1 VRGTTLTPAMRVTLV
16 HELVHVLQDQNF
28 DLGRSGDD
36 EADPHGTLRAVAEG
50 DAGRIEDLYIA
61 EQLTDDERAAYE
73 ADSAAAGGEASDL
86 ITGSVPDGLTAV
98 FTAPYLFGEP
108 FVAYLGEV
116 GGNSDID
123 RALQE
128 PPSTRVLFDPLLWGT
143 EAEADAEV
151 EVVVPP
157 GVDEVDSGRLGSPT
171 LYLVLSARTTPQAA
185 LAAVDGVAG
194 EEYVSFRDGSRV
206 CVRTTLVGTDDAQ
219 AAELETALQGWV
231 AQSPA
236 ETASVSRDVN
246 DAIQFQ
252 ACDPGEAAA
261 AAAVT
266 LDSLSLPV
274 ARTSLYLELRR
285 SGGTEAQSSC
295 VTAAVIPTLTTE
307 ELTVQS
313 DAVTA
318 SLQQKV
324 LGAMEGCRGAS

>member
-1 VRGTTLTPAMRVTLV
+1 M
-16 HELVHVLQDQNF
+16 D
-28 DLGRSGDD
+28 
-36 EADPHGTLRAVAEG
+36 
-50 DAGRIEDLYIA
+50 
-61 EQLTDDERAAYE
+61 
-73 ADSAAAGGEASDL
+73 
-86 ITGSVPDGLTAV
+86 
-98 FTAPYLFGEP
+98 
-108 FVAYLGEV
+108 
-116 GGNSDID
+116 
-123 RALQE
+123 
-128 PPSTRVLFDPLLWGT
+128 
-143 EAEADAEV
+143 
-151 EVVVPP
+151 
-157 GVDEVDSGRLGSPT
+157 
-171 LYLVLSARTTPQAA
+171 
-185 LAAVDGVAG
+185 
-194 EEYVSFRDGSRV
+194 VSFRDGSRV